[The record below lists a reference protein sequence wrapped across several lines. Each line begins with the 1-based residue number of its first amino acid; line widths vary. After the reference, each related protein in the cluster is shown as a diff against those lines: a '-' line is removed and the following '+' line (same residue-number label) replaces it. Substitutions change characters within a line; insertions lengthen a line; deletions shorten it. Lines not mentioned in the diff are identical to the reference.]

1 MVKRNQTVGVKQIA
15 EALGVSSSTVSMVLN
30 NRGGEFR
37 IADTTCERI
46 IQTANEL
53 GYRHEARM
61 KRKKRSF
68 NRTLVCAFCPPDFDK
83 GPTSQFYAGI
93 NRYLNELNLKYETIV
108 FPYELG
114 KLKDKISFISK
125 EFISGAIMMA
135 LTEEDIAFIE
145 NTKFDIPVVLFNRTA
160 KGYSSV
166 LTDDYTVGHSAMEHF
181 IRRGHTRFGIVSP
194 NYSSR
199 ALSLRSTGYRDKL
212 RSSGMEADEAYS
224 FTTTYGDAS
233 DAGGY
238 AAMEEM
244 LQSEK
249 LPTALFVSIDNMMS
263 GVTRRVRERGIRVPE
278 DLEIISYGSMAFNN
292 IVSPTITS
300 FVPSSEEMSYN
311 CAKLLHRFIEDG
323 VWNDNVKMSFEATCV
338 YRESCPE

>member
-1 MVKRNQTVGVKQIA
+1 MVKRNQTVSVKQIA
-15 EALGVSSSTVSMVLN
+15 EAVGVSPSTVSMVLN

-37 IADTTCERI
+37 IADVTSEKI
-46 IQTANEL
+46 IQTASEL
-53 GYRHEARM
+53 GYQHETRT
-61 KRKKRSF
+61 KRKKRGFSK
-68 NRTLVCAFCPPDFDK
+68 TLVCAFCPVDFNN
-83 GPTSQFYAGI
+83 GPISQLYAGI
-93 NRYLNELNLKYETIV
+93 HRYFGELNQKYETIV

-125 EFISGAIMMA
+125 DFMSGAVMMA
-135 LTEEDIAFIE
+135 LNDEDISFIE
-145 NTKFDIPVVLFNRTA
+145 HTKFDIPVVLFNRTA

-166 LTDDYTVGHSAMEHF
+166 LTDDYTVGYNAMEHF
-181 IRRGHTRFGIVSP
+181 MKRGHSRLGIVSP

-199 ALSLRSTGYRDKL
+199 SLSLRSTGYRDKF
-212 RSSGMEADEAYS
+212 RSSGAEEDGSYS
-224 FTTTYGDAS
+224 YVTTYGDPS

-238 AAMEEM
+238 AAMEKL
-244 LQSEK
+244 LQSGE

-263 GVTRRVRERGIRVPE
+263 GVIRRIKEHGIAVPK
-278 DLEIISYGSMAFNN
+278 DMEIISYGSMPFTN

-311 CAKLLHRFIEDG
+311 CAKLLHRYIEDG
-323 VWNDNVKMSFEATCV
+323 VWNDNVKISFEATCV